1 MIKRYTEEPSEIL
14 ANRWPNISI
23 ESNELARYTS
33 RILEDIKSRGLD
45 AVLEY
50 TEKFDEINLE
60 PENIQ
65 VNEEEIK
72 RAYEK
77 TTDEQ
82 VMAIKESQKR
92 LEKVESLRLEQQNFN
107 MNLKGVEIRCSTR
120 PLSVVGC
127 YVPGGKALY
136 PSTLVMNVTPA
147 KVAGVDEVIVCTP
160 PGKDR
165 KVAPIILV
173 AADICE
179 VDKIY
184 KLGGIQAIASMA
196 YGIKPIKKV
205 DKIVGPGN
213 RYVTEAKRQVSDIVA
228 IDKPA
233 GPSEI
238 LIIADETADPVLVSK
253 DLISQ
258 AEHGQGGLSGLVTVS
273 ESLANQVAKEI
284 ERNLENVYN
293 KSTVKS
299 VLDEGG
305 FIYTVDNLDTAIKF
319 ANEFAP
325 EHLEIII
332 KKPENILDKI
342 RNAGLVLLGSY
353 TPVSSTDYCMGV
365 NHILPTEGYAKISSG
380 LSVLDFVKPISIIRA
395 EEQGLREIEGHIR
408 ALAEAEGLRNHYLAL
423 EARLK

>member
-1 MIKRYTEEPSEIL
+1 MIKRYTKEPSELL
-14 ANRWPNISI
+14 ANRWPNVSI

-33 RILEDIKSRGLD
+33 GILEDIKSRGLD

-50 TEKFDEINLE
+50 TEKFDGVNLK

-72 RAYEK
+72 GAYDK

-82 VMAIKESQKR
+82 VEAIQESKKR
-92 LEKVESLRLEQQNFN
+92 LWKVESRRLEQQNFE
-107 MNLKGVEIRCSTR
+107 MNLKGVEIICSTR
-120 PLSVVGC
+120 PLSLVGC

-147 KVAGVDEVIVCTP
+147 KVAGVDEVMVCTP
-160 PGKDR
+160 PGKDGEI
-165 KVAPIILV
+165 APIILV

-179 VDKIY
+179 VDKIF

-213 RYVTEAKRQVSDIVA
+213 RYVTEAKRQVSELVA

-273 ESLANQVAKEI
+273 ESLADQVVKEI
-284 ERNLENVYN
+284 ELNLEKVYN
-293 KSTVKS
+293 KPIVES
-299 VLDEGG
+299 VLNEGG
-305 FIYTVDNLDTAIKF
+305 FIYTVDNLETAIKF

-332 KKPENILDKI
+332 KKPENIIDNI

-365 NHILPTEGYAKISSG
+365 NHVLPTEGYAKIGSG

-395 EEQGLREIEGHIR
+395 EKKGLKDVKEHIR
-408 ALAEAEGLRNHYLAL
+408 ALAEVEGLRNHYLAL
-423 EARLK
+423 EARLR

>member
-14 ANRWPNISI
+14 ANRWPNISL

-33 RILEDIKSRGLD
+33 RILEDIKSRGLE

-82 VMAIKESQKR
+82 VMAIKESKKR

-293 KSTVKS
+293 KSIVKS

-325 EHLEIII
+325 EHLEIIV

-365 NHILPTEGYAKISSG
+365 NHVLPTEGYAKISSG

-423 EARLK
+423 ETRLK

>member
-14 ANRWPNISI
+14 ANRWPNISL

-33 RILEDIKSRGLD
+33 RILEDIKSRGLE

-82 VMAIKESQKR
+82 VMAIKESKKR

-184 KLGGIQAIASMA
+184 KLGGIQAIAYMA

-332 KKPENILDKI
+332 KKPENILNKI

-365 NHILPTEGYAKISSG
+365 NHVLPTEGYAKISSG